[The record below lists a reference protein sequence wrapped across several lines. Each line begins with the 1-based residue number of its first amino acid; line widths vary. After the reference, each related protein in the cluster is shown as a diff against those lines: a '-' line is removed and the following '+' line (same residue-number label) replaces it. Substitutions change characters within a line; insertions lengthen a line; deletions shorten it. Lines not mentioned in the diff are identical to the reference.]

1 MTITPVGPATRNDAR
16 AAAAFFAARLAFQ
29 TDVAD
34 VRAALTTARPGFIL
48 IDSRSDAAWEQGH
61 IPGAIHL
68 PTAQIPARALDLLDP
83 DVPVV
88 TYCWGPGC
96 DGATRAALA
105 LAEAGFSVKEMIGG
119 VEYWIREGFPLRT
132 PTGDVTAPADPRTA
146 PVADACGC

>member
-34 VRAALTTARPGFIL
+34 VRAALSTTQPGFIL
-48 IDSRSDAAWEQGH
+48 IDSRSEAAWEQGH
-61 IPGAIHL
+61 IPGAVHL
-68 PTAQIPARALDLLDP
+68 PTAQIPARALALLNP

-105 LAEAGFSVKEMIGG
+105 LAEVGFSVKEMIGG

-132 PTGDVTAPADPRTA
+132 PAGDVTAAADPRTA